1 MSLQHLKL
9 GHTRKWPVFLLDKR
23 HWNIGVESS
32 YERCVTSHIPCFP
45 RYSNCQLI
53 GQQLTGSC
61 RNSLKLL
68 IVKLRTPE
76 LQLPAPMTYT
86 TILCTRTQ
94 TCTTNFPVLLTFPDL
109 HYEHY
114 QILHPMLCANIM
126 AKTSNFLYLP
136 ENIKASAQLQV
147 EEPENCWLI
156 LPTLQK
162 WQGTETHHSGY
173 PRWTSTNSYR
183 YWCQRIS
190 LAYH

>member
-114 QILHPMLCANIM
+114 QIVLRPMLYVLTLWQ
-126 AKTSNFLYLP
+126 KPQTS
-136 ENIKASAQLQV
+136 
-147 EEPENCWLI
+147 
-156 LPTLQK
+156 
-162 WQGTETHHSGY
+162 
-173 PRWTSTNSYR
+173 ST
-183 YWCQRIS
+183 CQRIS
-190 LAYH
+190 KPQPNYKLKSQKTAD